1 MEIMFLASIP
11 SPSRGVW
18 HLGLFPVRAYAL
30 CIIAGIVAAVWL
42 TQRRW
47 SARGGHPDDVVAVAT
62 WGVPFGIVGARLY
75 HLATDPELY
84 FTAGR
89 QPIRALY
96 IWDGGLGIW
105 GAVALGAVGAWIAC
119 RRRDIGLAAFADAA
133 APGLVLAQAIGRWGN
148 YFNQELYGRPTHL
161 PWGLLIDAAHR
172 PAATP
177 GIGVYQPTFLYE
189 SLWDL
194 GVVALL
200 LAADRRWHPDRGRL
214 FALYVAAYTAG
225 RGWIEALRDDHA
237 NHIAGLRVNDWV
249 SIIVFTA
256 AVAYLV
262 VTRRR
267 PAIPTD
273 ADDPPPG
280 SVEPAHAHAGPPSDP
295 PSDPPPTL
303 SGR

>member
-1 MEIMFLASIP
+1 MKLEIMVLASIP
-11 SPSRGVW
+11 SPARGVW
-18 HLGLFPVRAYAL
+18 HLGPLPVRAYAF

-47 SARGGHPDDVVAVAT
+47 SARGGHEDDAAAIAT
-62 WGVPFGIVGARLY
+62 WAVPFGIIGARLY

-89 QPIRALY
+89 QPVRALY

-119 RRRDIGLAAFADAA
+119 RRRGIRLAAFADAA
-133 APGLVLAQAIGRWGN
+133 APGVVLAQAIGRLGN

-189 SLWDL
+189 LLWDL
-194 GVVALL
+194 GVMVFL
-200 LAADRRWHPDRGRL
+200 LAVDRRWRLDHGRL
-214 FALYVAAYTAG
+214 FALYVAAYTVG

-237 NHIAGLRVNDWV
+237 NRIAGLRVNDWV
-249 SIIVFTA
+249 SIIVFAT
-256 AVAYLV
+256 AVAYLLIS
-262 VTRRR
+262 RRR
-267 PAIPTD
+267 PPTPTD
-273 ADDPPPG
+273 ADDPPDG
-280 SVEPAHAHAGPPSDP
+280 RIEPAHALAGQG
-295 PSDPPPTL
+295 SDPPPPEL
-303 SGR
+303 DGRR